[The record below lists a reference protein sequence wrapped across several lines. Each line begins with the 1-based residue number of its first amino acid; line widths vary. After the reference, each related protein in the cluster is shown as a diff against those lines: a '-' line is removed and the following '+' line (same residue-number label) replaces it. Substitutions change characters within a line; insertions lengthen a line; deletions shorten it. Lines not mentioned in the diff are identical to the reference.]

1 MSLAGTPRITPRRLM
16 DAPVYGRYVTRL
28 AGLIGV
34 RDRRELIK
42 HRDRR
47 GRRELDSL
55 CGLRV

>member
-34 RDRRELIK
+34 RDRRELTK
-42 HRDRR
+42 RS
-47 GRRELDSL
+47 GKALLVE
-55 CGLRV
+55 